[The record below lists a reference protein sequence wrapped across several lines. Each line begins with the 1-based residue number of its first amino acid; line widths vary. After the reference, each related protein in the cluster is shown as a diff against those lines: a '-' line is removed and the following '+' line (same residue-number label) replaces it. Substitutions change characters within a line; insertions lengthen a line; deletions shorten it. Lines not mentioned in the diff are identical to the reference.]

1 MKKSD
6 ILFAYVIFF
15 VGYTFFVVHVG
26 EVSKSAEGYRT

>member
-6 ILFAYVIFF
+6 ILFAY